1 MKMDD
6 FEDDFSDDFDDN
18 SGDDGNFMEQWDAL

>member
-1 MKMDD
+1 MDD